1 MPPKKSS
8 PSVRDVIIIGGG
20 IASHTAALYTARASM
35 QPLVIAG
42 IEPDQLSTTSLVENF
57 PGFPEGINGPD
68 LIVNC
73 KKQAERFGAEY
84 LDGKADS
91 CVKNKDGLFAVSVDG
106 KKFLGR
112 TVIIGTGAS
121 ARSLG
126 IPGEKEYWGRG
137 VSTCATCDAALFR
150 NKTVVVV
157 GGGDSAMEESL
168 ALYKFASK
176 IYISHR
182 RDEFRA
188 SKIMQDRVLK
198 LKDKIEV
205 LWNTEAVKVVGNGKL
220 VSGVVLRDVNTKK
233 ERELKV
239 DGFFLAIGHT
249 PNTTIFS
256 KLVQLD
262 EHGYVVTDKRSR
274 TNVEGVYACGD
285 VQDPIFKQAVT
296 SAGTGCQAALEA
308 EKYVEHLKALGKY

>member
-1 MPPKKSS
+1 MSKKSAS
-8 PSVRDVIIIGGG
+8 VVRDVIIIGGG
-20 IASHTAALYTARASM
+20 IASHTAALYTARATL

-42 IEPDQLSTTSLVENF
+42 IEPDQLSTTSVVENF

-68 LIVNC
+68 LITNC

-91 CVKNKDGLFAVSVDG
+91 CVKTQEGLFAVGVDG
-106 KKFLGR
+106 KQFLTR

-126 IPGEKEYWGRG
+126 IPGEKDYWGRG

-150 NKTVVVV
+150 NKTVAVI

-168 ALYKFASK
+168 ALYKFAAK
-176 IYISHR
+176 IYIVHR
-182 RDEFRA
+182 RDEFKA

-205 LWNTEAVKVVGNGKL
+205 LWNTLPTKVLGTGKL
-220 VSGVVLRDVNTKK
+220 VSGLTLQDVNTKK
-233 ERELKV
+233 ERELQV
-239 DGFFLAIGHT
+239 DGMFLAIGHI
-249 PNTTIFS
+249 PNTAIFS
-256 KLVQLD
+256 KLITLD
-262 EHGYVVTDKRSR
+262 
-274 TNVEGVYACGD
+274 
-285 VQDPIFKQAVT
+285 
-296 SAGTGCQAALEA
+296 
-308 EKYVEHLKALGKY
+308 

>member
-1 MPPKKSS
+1 MPKKSAS
-8 PSVRDVIIIGGG
+8 AVRNVIIIGGG
-20 IASHTAALYTARASM
+20 IASHTAALYTARATL

-42 IEPDQLSTTSLVENF
+42 IEPDQLSTTSVVENF

-68 LIVNC
+68 LITNC

-84 LDGKADS
+84 IDGKADS
-91 CVKNKDGLFAVSVDG
+91 CVKNKDGFFEVGVDG
-106 KKFLGR
+106 KKFLTR

-126 IPGEKEYWGRG
+126 IPGEKDYWGRG

-150 NKTVVVV
+150 NKTVAVI

-168 ALYKFASK
+168 ALYKFAAK
-176 IYISHR
+176 IYIIHR
-182 RDEFRA
+182 RDEFKA

-205 LWNTEAVKVVGNGKL
+205 IWNTLPTKVLGTGKL
-220 VSGVVLRDVNTKK
+220 VSGLTLQDVNTKK

-239 DGFFLAIGHT
+239 DGMFLAIGHT
-249 PNTTIFS
+249 PNTAIFS
-256 KLVQLD
+256 KLITLD

-274 TNVEGVYACGD
+274 TSQEGIYACGD
-285 VQDPIFKQAVT
+285 VQDPIFKQAIT

-308 EKYVEHLKALGKY
+308 EKYIEQLKATGKY

>member
-1 MPPKKSS
+1 MPKKSA
-8 PSVRDVIIIGGG
+8 SVVRNVIIIGGG
-20 IASHTAALYTARASM
+20 IASHTAALYTSRATL

-42 IEPDQLSTTSLVENF
+42 IEPDQLSTTSIVENF

-68 LIVNC
+68 LITNC

-84 LDGKADS
+84 MDGKADS
-91 CVKNKDGLFAVSVDG
+91 CVKTKEGFFEVGVDG
-106 KKFLGR
+106 KKFLTR

-126 IPGEKEYWGRG
+126 IPGEKDYWGRG

-150 NKTVVVV
+150 NKTVAVI

-168 ALYKFASK
+168 ALYKFAAK
-176 IYISHR
+176 IYIVHR
-182 RDEFRA
+182 RDEFKA

-205 LWNTEAVKVVGNGKL
+205 IWNTLPTKVLGTGKL
-220 VSGVVLRDVNTKK
+220 VSGLTLQEVNTKK
-233 ERELKV
+233 ERELRV
-239 DGFFLAIGHT
+239 DGMFLAIGHT
-249 PNTTIFS
+249 PNTAIFS
-256 KLVQLD
+256 KLIALD

-274 TNVEGVYACGD
+274 TSQEGIYACGD
-285 VQDPIFKQAVT
+285 VQDPIFKQAIT

-308 EKYVEHLKALGKY
+308 EKYIEQLKATGKY

>member
-1 MPPKKSS
+1 MPKKSA
-8 PSVRDVIIIGGG
+8 SVVRNVIIIGGG
-20 IASHTAALYTARASM
+20 IASHTAALYTSRATL

-42 IEPDQLSTTSLVENF
+42 IEPDQLSTTSIVENF

-68 LIVNC
+68 LITNC

-84 LDGKADS
+84 MDGKADS
-91 CVKNKDGLFAVSVDG
+91 CVKTKEGFFEVGVDG
-106 KKFLGR
+106 KKFLTR

-126 IPGEKEYWGRG
+126 IPGEKDYWGRG

-150 NKTVVVV
+150 NKTVAVI

-168 ALYKFASK
+168 ALYKFAAK
-176 IYISHR
+176 IYIVHR
-182 RDEFRA
+182 RDEFKA

-205 LWNTEAVKVVGNGKL
+205 IWNTLPTKVLGTGKL
-220 VSGVVLRDVNTKK
+220 VSGLTLQEVNTKK

-239 DGFFLAIGHT
+239 DGMFLAIGHT
-249 PNTTIFS
+249 PNTAIFS
-256 KLVQLD
+256 KLIALD

-274 TNVEGVYACGD
+274 TSQEGIYACGD
-285 VQDPIFKQAVT
+285 VQDPIFKQAIT

-308 EKYVEHLKALGKY
+308 EKYIEQLKATGKY